1 MLWHLFVSLCI
12 QETQLYTKEWCKNGV
27 VGIKMGSKQIFSF
40 GFGCGK
46 TKDELMKL
54 GDEVIE
60 RLTFK
65 HHTTCVAHWV
75 QGAACGEDPYYWYY
89 PDLDTLY

>member
-1 MLWHLFVSLCI
+1 MLWHVSLCM
-12 QETQLYTKEWCKNGV
+12 QEPQLYTKKWCKNEV
-27 VGIKMGSKQIFSF
+27 VGIYMGSNHIFSF
-40 GFGCGK
+40 GFGCDK

-65 HHTTCVAHWV
+65 HWTTSVAHWV
-75 QGAACGEDPYYWYY
+75 QGAACGEHPNYWYY

>member
-12 QETQLYTKEWCKNGV
+12 QEPQLYTKEWCKNGV

-40 GFGCGK
+40 GFGCDK

-54 GDEVIE
+54 GDIVLECLEAGGGKMNEENVE
-60 RLTFK
+60 EWAK
-65 HHTTCVAHWV
+65 EE
-75 QGAACGEDPYYWYY
+75 CGQWDYGEIDY
-89 PDLDTLY
+89 LD